1 MTNGKFKLLRL
12 AAAAALAVAGAGSAL
27 AQQSDEY
34 MPPASSQLSSNPGE
48 SHRSCYGLSGEEFT
62 YCTWNHPDQQPIE
75 SQRQPIGTTPN

>member
-1 MTNGKFKLLRL
+1 MKLARF
-12 AAAAALAVAGAGSAL
+12 AAAAALVAASTGTAL
-27 AQQSDEY
+27 AQSEY

-62 YCTWNHPDQQPIE
+62 YCTWNHPGQQAVE